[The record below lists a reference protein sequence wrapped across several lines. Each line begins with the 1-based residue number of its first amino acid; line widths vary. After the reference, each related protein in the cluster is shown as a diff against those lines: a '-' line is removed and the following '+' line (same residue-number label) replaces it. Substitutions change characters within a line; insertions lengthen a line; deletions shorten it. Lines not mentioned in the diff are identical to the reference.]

1 MVEESHQE
9 YEKGRNEGTAAN
21 GDDDLMMD
29 PSTTAK
35 DNNPARHCVERK
47 KKKRTKKATKQPRVP
62 ETAAKLP
69 SSRLAAYGF
78 G

>member
-1 MVEESHQE
+1 MVEKSHQE
-9 YEKGRNEGTAAN
+9 YEKGRNEGTGAN
-21 GDDDLMMD
+21 GDDDLMMG
-29 PSTTAK
+29 PSTTAI
-35 DNNPARHCVERK
+35 DDDPARHCVEQK

-62 ETAAKLP
+62 ESAAKLP